1 MSDLFAASVAMEI
14 CPIAPGNAQ
23 KYVDQITGY
32 VLWGVGV
39 LFLVAVMVSI
49 GAIVAGRL
57 FSMPHASKVGVISIV
72 VVFFCAI
79 AYMVLPGLVGSLMGW
94 AVLVA
99 VAASPRPRRRRSDEW
114 DQAGWRLGPP
124 TAADDLGGSGLDD
137 LVTRLGLDHGCA

>member
-1 MSDLFAASVAMEI
+1 MLLLVCDATGLLMADLFATSLVAMEI

-79 AYMVLPGLVGSLMGW
+79 AYMVLPGLVDSLMG
-94 AVLVA
+94 
-99 VAASPRPRRRRSDEW
+99 S
-114 DQAGWRLGPP
+114 GCIGG
-124 TAADDLGGSGLDD
+124 GGSQ
-137 LVTRLGLDHGCA
+137 TSAKATKK